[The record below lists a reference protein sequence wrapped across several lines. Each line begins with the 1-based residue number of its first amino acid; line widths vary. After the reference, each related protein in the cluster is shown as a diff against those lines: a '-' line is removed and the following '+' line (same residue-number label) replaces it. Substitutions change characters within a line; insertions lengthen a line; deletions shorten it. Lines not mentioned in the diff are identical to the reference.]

1 MFVYLFTDSVITEV
15 FDFLAIDWV
24 TDTKKENFVKI
35 TEKNVVSC
43 LLEFILKKTFTV
55 LVSRIIQRMRV
66 CVHSK

>member
-1 MFVYLFTDSVITEV
+1 MITEV